1 VGHKLNKN
9 KINKLKGE
17 KEMKK
22 RESQGGGLSSKG
34 LLMKFCSFRLN
45 NVNICGKKKCERRV

>member
-22 RESQGGGLSSKG
+22 RESQGGVIIKRASHEVL
-34 LLMKFCSFRLN
+34 F
-45 NVNICGKKKCERRV
+45 I